1 MSAAEVITKFIEQRQ
16 GVLAQTMYGKTYN
29 GERDTLEGSWE
40 GQQTNPRD
48 LAVEVEVLALVRT
61 AILSEAANSA
71 TEESIMISRG
81 SHAAG

>member
-1 MSAAEVITKFIEQRQ
+1 MAAVDVITKFIEQRQ

-29 GERDTLEGSWE
+29 GDRDTLEGSWE

-48 LAVEVEVLALVRT
+48 LAVEVEVLALVRQAIATDDAFTVRIT
-61 AILSEAANSA
+61 A
-71 TEESIMISRG
+71 G